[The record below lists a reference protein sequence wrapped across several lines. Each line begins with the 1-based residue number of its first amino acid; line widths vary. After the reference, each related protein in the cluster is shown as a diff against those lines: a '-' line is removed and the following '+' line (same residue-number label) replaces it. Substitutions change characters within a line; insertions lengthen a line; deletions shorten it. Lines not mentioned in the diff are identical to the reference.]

1 MIFEAMKEGSRIV
14 QIYRKEAQYEIDD
27 ETQKAFKFS
36 GNNRVVQ
43 IPYTAALSQIAGYQE
58 RDSRVYRYEIK
69 VSARTFNKWFGY
81 LLVSSTVLFATFLY
95 ISGRLL

>member
-1 MIFEAMKEGSRIV
+1 MIFQAMKEGSRIV
-14 QIYRKEAQYEIDD
+14 QVYRKEAQYEIDD

-36 GNNRVVQ
+36 GENRVVQ

-58 RDSRVYRYEIK
+58 QDSRVYRYEVK
-69 VSARTFNKWFGY
+69 VSARTFNKWFGFAM
-81 LLVSSTVLFATFLY
+81 LFGSILFTYYLY